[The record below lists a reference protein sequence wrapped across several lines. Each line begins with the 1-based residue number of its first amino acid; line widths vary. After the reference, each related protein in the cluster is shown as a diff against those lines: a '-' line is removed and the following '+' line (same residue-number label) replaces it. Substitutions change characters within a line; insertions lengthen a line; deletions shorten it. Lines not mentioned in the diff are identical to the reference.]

1 MTMLLDE
8 NIEKED
14 KKSSIISDNVS
25 DWIKDITT
33 AQVDYLTEDLL
44 ITKKNKDREEEEEED
59 EVKTYPSI
67 STIKRKPL
75 TYSFVNPYSYS
86 DPYPYSDHGYL
97 TNKDKSKKSLDDS
110 NSKNIKYLIKY
121 LKNKD
126 IKMLLRYLVKSHYI
140 SDGSNCYNYN
150 PEETSYSLEQL
161 RSSYGTVIKKDVKS
175 YYDLI
180 KKESVCHITTMQI
193 DDKELKKDLT
203 TLIEDIYNIKSNH
216 KICIILNTNEELL
229 YIVKESLLRKINI
242 DLEVVN
248 NSFDF
253 VELRRTGSTI
263 DLMYLGGNIQEIIL
277 TDDNHKRP
285 FRDSPIYKVFEEI
298 KCNEETEDTITEDEM
313 ISINGKEY
321 SKNLVEGMIECKIE
335 VLLNNLE
342 IEKLL
347 QKTKEGRIGDGN
359 NDSLQNLELL

>member
-14 KKSSIISDNVS
+14 KKSSIASDNVS
-25 DWIKDITT
+25 DWIEAIKN
-33 AQVDYLTEDLL
+33 AQFDYLTEDLL
-44 ITKKNKDREEEEEED
+44 MTKKNKDREEEEEED

-67 STIKRKPL
+67 STIKRKSF
-75 TYSFVNPYSYS
+75 TYS
-86 DPYPYSDHGYL
+86 PYSDYNYL
-97 TNKDKSKKSLDDS
+97 ANKGNVKKSLNDS

-121 LKNKD
+121 LENKD
-126 IKMLLRYLVKSHYI
+126 IKMLLRYLVKSYYI
-140 SDGSNCYNYN
+140 SSDSNCFNYN

-161 RSSYGTVIKKDVKS
+161 RSSYGIGIKKDVKF

-180 KKESVCHITTMQI
+180 KKESVCHIPTMQI

-203 TLIEDIYNIKSNH
+203 TLIEEIYNIKSNH
-216 KICIILNTNEELL
+216 KIYITLNTNEELL

-253 VELRRTGSTI
+253 VELRRIGSTI